1 MKNIKYKLN
10 LLKPIFKTSK
20 SKIVFLGIIL
30 LNIYAI
36 SNMDFRM
43 GYYEAVVDSIS
54 MQSYVSFLLLLVFL
68 NTYNTYIQFEK
79 NLPYIM
85 RFETKKNII
94 ENL

>member
-36 SNMDFRM
+36 SNMDL
-43 GYYEAVVDSIS
+43 EWV
-54 MQSYVSFLLLLVFL
+54 
-68 NTYNTYIQFEK
+68 
-79 NLPYIM
+79 IM
-85 RFETKKNII
+85 RQ
-94 ENL
+94 